1 MIHFVNEIKLRIF
14 FLKRRTILNCKTYN
28 LKSNKTLQ
36 TRTLFFYKLI
46 ISIKNYI
53 FKSLSIYIKF
63 TYSTTTRIK
72 LVQFKKQ
79 SWVCVGW
86 LKLLK
91 ICDLQKHLTR
101 GLGLMSDRRLT
112 FFLQN
117 LVERFNLKQMWDKT
131 LSSSSSSQSSKLLL
145 FCYFLMKLYTLSSTH
160 TQSLLPRKSETL
172 SPEIH
177 THLTIHYSQAYIAFD
192 LKKIN
197 NKNDELWKLTHQL
210 MMNKVR

>member
-79 SWVCVGW
+79 S
-86 LKLLK
+86 
-91 ICDLQKHLTR
+91 
-101 GLGLMSDRRLT
+101 
-112 FFLQN
+112 
-117 LVERFNLKQMWDKT
+117 
-131 LSSSSSSQSSKLLL
+131 
-145 FCYFLMKLYTLSSTH
+145 
-160 TQSLLPRKSETL
+160 
-172 SPEIH
+172 
-177 THLTIHYSQAYIAFD
+177 
-192 LKKIN
+192 
-197 NKNDELWKLTHQL
+197 
-210 MMNKVR
+210 